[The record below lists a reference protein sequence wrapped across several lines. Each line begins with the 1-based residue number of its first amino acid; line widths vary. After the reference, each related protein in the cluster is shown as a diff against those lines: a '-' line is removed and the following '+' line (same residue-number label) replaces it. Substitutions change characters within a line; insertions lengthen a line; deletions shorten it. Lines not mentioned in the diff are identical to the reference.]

1 MLTAQ
6 RAICYHPSFRFGGK
20 ATTANRMKK
29 DCQWQN
35 CSALNDLYYSA
46 MLQRVLPLGVSNKD
60 GVGKCQYLE
69 NGRRYVQSYYQWL
82 IGSCI
87 IMRFRL
93 TLRSISQKWGLGVNL
108 SRYGSSCSSWCSV
121 PRITYYS
128 APVELWWPGGLHD
141 EDGWMKFQTALIQ
154 VRDLHTWQTSY
165 LLNTHVCL

>member
-20 ATTANRMKK
+20 ATTAKRMKK
-29 DCQWQN
+29 DCQRQN
-35 CSALNDLYYSA
+35 CSALKVIYDLYYSA
-46 MLQRVLPLGVSNKD
+46 MLQSVLPLGVSTVSNKD

-93 TLRSISQKWGLGVNL
+93 TIRSISQKWVWVWTWADTVVRVPADAQLSSTYNL
-108 SRYGSSCSSWCSV
+108 LLSAGRTVMTRRTSRWGRMDEGSDC
-121 PRITYYS
+121 T
-128 APVELWWPGGLHD
+128 
-141 EDGWMKFQTALIQ
+141 
-154 VRDLHTWQTSY
+154 HTG
-165 LLNTHVCL
+165 